1 MHFSPE
7 VESGLTPDA
16 KEEYEMIAID
26 TLLFGLV
33 AGLVGFKVVLLAAAA
48 LLFMYGVTRRSR
60 QQKLAR
66 VKAPVRRPKLDVH
79 A

>member
-1 MHFSPE
+1 
-7 VESGLTPDA
+7 
-16 KEEYEMIAID
+16 MIAIE

-48 LLFMYGVTRRSR
+48 LLFVYGITRRSR
-60 QQKLAR
+60 CQQKLAR
-66 VKAPVRRPKLDVH
+66 VRAPVHRPRLDVH

>member
-1 MHFSPE
+1 
-7 VESGLTPDA
+7 
-16 KEEYEMIAID
+16 MIAIE

-48 LLFMYGVTRRSR
+48 LLFVYAVTRRSR

-66 VKAPVRRPKLDVH
+66 VRAPARPPRLDVH

>member
-1 MHFSPE
+1 
-7 VESGLTPDA
+7 
-16 KEEYEMIAID
+16 MIAIE
-26 TLLFGLV
+26 TLLSGLV

-48 LLFMYGVTRRSR
+48 LLFAYGVTRRSR

-66 VKAPVRRPKLDVH
+66 VRTPVRRPRLDVH

>member
-1 MHFSPE
+1 
-7 VESGLTPDA
+7 
-16 KEEYEMIAID
+16 MIAIE

-48 LLFMYGVTRRSR
+48 LLLVYGVTRHSR
-60 QQKLAR
+60 QQKLAQMR
-66 VKAPVRRPKLDVH
+66 APIHRPRLDVH